1 MSAFLGPI
9 HTWLYNKIK
18 FQDAMV
24 DAILDIA
31 EEKGY
36 SKELRSR
43 TDRRYGV
50 LQKKKLEDMIDTGNI
65 HGWLQEKV
73 SLVENRLA
81 YVVTEILTADREEL
95 SQVMITVREFGKK
108 HSADKDV
115 TVKKAYEYLESTLL
129 NGMPC
134 DRVNELVQETEDR
147 LVWRQTQDIHE
158 PYWTMI
164 HGDGNHYEILRK
176 SLIQGMFEETGIE
189 FHQIEDQV
197 YELRRRLCTESIF

>member
-24 DAILDIA
+24 DGILDLA

-36 SKELRSR
+36 GKELRSK
-43 TDRRYGV
+43 TGSRYGV
-50 LQKKKLEDMIDTGNI
+50 LEKGNLEDMIDTGNI

-73 SLVENRLA
+73 SLVENRMA
-81 YVVTEILTADREEL
+81 YAVTELLNEDQERLSEL
-95 SQVMITVREFGKK
+95 VFAVREFGKRN
-108 HSADKDV
+108 SADRNM
-115 TVKKAYEYLESTLL
+115 TVRKAYDYLESTLL

-134 DRVNELVQETEDR
+134 DRVNELVQETEDK
-147 LVWRQTQDIHE
+147 LVWKQTQDIHGA
-158 PYWTMI
+158 YWAMI
-164 HGDGNHYEILRK
+164 HGDVAHYYALREA
-176 SLIQGMFEETGIE
+176 LIEGMFEETGIE

-197 YELRRRLCTESIF
+197 YELRRRLCME

>member
-1 MSAFLGPI
+1 MSTFLGPI

-24 DAILDIA
+24 YRILYLA

-36 SKELRSR
+36 SKELRTRAGS
-43 TDRRYGV
+43 RYGE
-50 LQKKKLEDMIDTGNI
+50 LEKGNLEDMIDTGNI

-81 YVVTEILTADREEL
+81 YVVTELLEPDHERL
-95 SQVMITVREFGKK
+95 SEIVNAVREFGKK
-108 HSADKDV
+108 NSGDKDV
-115 TVKKAYEYLESTLL
+115 TVRKAYEYLESTLL

-147 LVWRQTQDIHE
+147 LVWRQTQDIHGA
-158 PYWTMI
+158 YWAMI
-164 HGDGNHYEILRK
+164 HGNVNHYYTLRE
-176 SLIQGMFEETGIE
+176 SLVEGMFDETGIE

-197 YELRRRLCTESIF
+197 YELRRRLCME